1 MSDDQEVAETSEIR
15 TRRLQ
20 NIKFQL
26 LAFGLIFIIAAI
38 LILQFFV
45 RMRYPTEL
53 SLPDELR
60 PSWTQDEDLLKAM
73 AFFGDFGILLGWF
86 ILAIGLLIFIYGFSI
101 RFRARVPKRFDR
113 SLIDS
118 FLIEIRS
125 DRNFLLL
132 FLVTVIFGV
141 IWFFNLLTYPPS
153 GPLYFLREPYL
164 QSYFPDVPEESLP
177 ALSTY
182 GAFAAIQDTAIL
194 LIYLYIIYVR
204 LRPGQQIGE
213 DFVNFALERT
223 AFLIVMMVASL
234 YHAMGHLPFELYGR
248 GQWGTGFTTLE
259 SWIAFDKIGH
269 MFASMAITMLIM
281 AILSKQFE
289 AYGATGR
296 NFSLF
301 ALLVSIA
308 FMISIGVVW
317 EMYEWG
323 MNLILALLNQPSH
336 FVDEVL
342 DAPKDL
348 LWDSIGAIL
357 GAFLAY
363 YDLQRSNKQL
373 KETLSEKE

>member
-1 MSDDQEVAETSEIR
+1 MSDDQEIADSSETRIKS
-15 TRRLQ
+15 LQ

-26 LAFGLIFIIAAI
+26 LAFGLILIIVAI

-53 SLPDELR
+53 NLPDELR
-60 PSWTQDEDLLKAM
+60 PDWTQDEDLLKAM
-73 AFFGDFGILLGWF
+73 TFFGDIGILLGWF
-86 ILAIGLLIFIYGFSI
+86 ILIIGSLLFIYGFSI
-101 RFRARVPKRFDR
+101 RFRARVPKKFDR

-118 FLIEIRS
+118 FIVEIRS

-132 FLVTVIFGV
+132 FIVTTIFAL
-141 IWFFNLLTYPPS
+141 IWIFNLTTYPPS
-153 GPLYFLREPYL
+153 GPLYFLREPFL
-164 QSYFPDVPEESLP
+164 QDYFPDVPKESLP

-204 LRPGQQIGE
+204 LRPGRQFGE
-213 DFVNFALERT
+213 DFVNFALDRT

-234 YHAMGHLPFELYGR
+234 YHAIGHLPLELYGR
-248 GQWGTGFTTLE
+248 GQWGTGFTSLE

-269 MFASMAITMLIM
+269 MFASMAITMLFV
-281 AILSKQFE
+281 AILSKQF
-289 AYGATGR
+289 ASYGATGR
-296 NFSLF
+296 SFSLF

-323 MNLILALLNQPSH
+323 MNLILAFFNQPSH

-348 LWDSIGAIL
+348 LWDSIGAVL
-357 GAFLAY
+357 GAALAY
-363 YDLQRSNKQL
+363 YDLQKGNKKL
-373 KETLSEKE
+373 EETSTQNE